1 MNKPLWWPRNP
12 YSESIFPMERTR
24 YAEIVPDPDTRTALS
39 GMLGREFFDIA
50 SESILAAHQ
59 EKIEE
64 IREAIHW
71 LYGFW
76 DGNALIPYCKDWAL
90 QEEIQ
95 AAFERCLGAVEDCCP
110 ADE

>member
-1 MNKPLWWPRNP
+1 MSKSKPTWWPRNP
-12 YSESIFPMERTR
+12 YSEIIFPMKRER

-39 GMLGREFFDIA
+39 GMLGREFWEIA

-76 DGNALIPYCKDWAL
+76 DGNTLILHSAL

-95 AAFERCLGAVEDCCP
+95 AAFDECLRAAEDCYGQK
-110 ADE
+110 